1 MVAATVGIISSSA
14 SIVVR
19 LVDKN
24 RKYELINDLLGLVS
38 MIAIVILFIQ
48 KG

>member
-1 MVAATVGIISSSA
+1 MAAAVIGILASSS

-19 LVDKN
+19 LVDRN

-48 KG
+48 MK